1 VRLLIVDDEPLAAEA
16 VAAVLRERSDV
27 TAFDIAPEAQQAL
40 ALCARNNYDIILLD
54 LHMPGLSGIELVDRL
69 KQQHEDLPAVV
80 FVTAYDNCAVAA
92 FERQAV
98 DYVLKPFA
106 AERMHRAIDNAKR
119 RSAQERAAAL
129 HDLAP
134 RLAALAQ
141 PATRIA
147 VKAGGRTLFLSPS
160 EIVYAQ
166 AEGNYVLL
174 QQQAGN
180 HLLREQISVMEDRLQ
195 PFGFLRIHRS
205 VLVNSSYVESMEPLN
220 TGEYLLRLKGGA
232 EFNVTRTYK
241 KNLKALAHFWI
252 GPESV
257 AAEV

>member
-1 VRLLIVDDEPLAAEA
+1 MRLLIVDDEPLAAEA

-27 TAFDIAPEAQQAL
+27 SAFDLAPEAQQAL
-40 ALCARNNYDIILLD
+40 ALCGRNTYDIILLD
-54 LHMPGLSGIELVDRL
+54 LHMPGLSGLEFVDRL
-69 KQQHEDLPAVV
+69 KQQHNVLPAVV
-80 FVTAYDNCAVAA
+80 FVTAYDSYAVAA

-119 RSAQERAAAL
+119 RSAQERATAL
-129 HDLAP
+129 HELAP
-134 RLAALAQ
+134 RLAAMAQ
-141 PATRIA
+141 PATRFA
-147 VKAGGRTLFLSPS
+147 VKSNGRTLFLSPS
-160 EIVYAQ
+160 EILYAQ

-174 QQQAGN
+174 QRQTGN
-180 HLLREQISVMEDRLQ
+180 HLLREQISAMEERLQ

-220 TGEYLLRLKGGA
+220 TGEYLLRLRGGA

-252 GPESV
+252 SAES
-257 AAEV
+257 AAIEV